1 MEVKSLIISL
11 FISFS
16 IVTTYTL
23 IKIFWGIEIG
33 VHFLCFYIGGISYT
47 WLIERQGNRNN

>member
-33 VHFLCFYIGGISYT
+33 VHFLCFCIGGLSSLWIT
-47 WLIERQGNRNN
+47 EILDNRNN